1 MLYIHVLL
9 AHYDENDHES
19 NNNDEIMMMLMMMT
33 TKMMSTSVERG
44 RLLKD
49 AQSVFY

>member
-9 AHYDENDHES
+9 ADYDESDHDS
-19 NNNDEIMMMLMMMT
+19 NNNDEIMLMMMMMM
-33 TKMMSTSVERG
+33 KMMSTSVERG